1 MVDNLRGRLMTILDL
16 PMYFS
21 TVAPRRFITVI
32 LDSLYRFWPPKASE
46 NDNAAIAGFYNII
59 DNVADRLECCF
70 IVVHHTSKGSQT
82 AKSTVD
88 VGAGAG
94 AIARAVDAHLIL
106 LPHES
111 DCRTAPAMVLDAAGR
126 SFPPIEPLAIRFD
139 FPVWRAAS
147 DLDPA
152 ALKPDRPRH
161 TKKAKEEGQDSTE
174 PKPIVD
180 ATHDFTAKF
189 ITQGP
194 QARATIIDAAIM
206 GGLTENRAKKLLA
219 AAEGRK
225 LAFRWT
231 TGPRKPELFATVKQ
245 PALDL
250 TEAPK

>member
-1 MVDNLRGRLMTILDL
+1 
-16 PMYFS
+16 
-21 TVAPRRFITVI
+21 VAPRRFIAVI

-59 DNVADRLECCF
+59 DSVADRLECCF
-70 IVVHHTSKGSQT
+70 IVVHHTSKGNQA

-106 LPHES
+106 LPHET
-111 DCRTAPAMVLDAAGR
+111 DCRKAPAMVLDAAGR

-147 DLDPA
+147 DLDA
-152 ALKPDRPRH
+152 TALKPDRPRRN
-161 TKKAKEEGQDSTE
+161 KPAKEDGREPIE

-180 ATHDFTAKF
+180 ATQEFTAKY
-189 ITQGP
+189 ITKDP
-194 QARATIIDAAIM
+194 QTRATIIDAAIM
-206 GGLTENRAKKLLA
+206 GGLTENRAKKMLA

-225 LAFRWT
+225 IAFRWT
-231 TGPRKPELFATVKQ
+231 AGPRKPELFATLAQ

-250 TEAPK
+250 AEGKK